1 MRAKKSFGQ
10 NFLVDERVIERIV
23 RAVEP
28 RVRETIVEIGAGRGA
43 LTSRLVEKDVRL
55 VAIEFDRDLVP
66 LLRGQFAAHENFELV
81 EGDAL
86 ALDFCSLIAPA
97 TSARIV
103 ANLPYYISTAILQHL
118 ITQRKCLT
126 EMTLMLQREVVER
139 ITAKPSSGECGF
151 LSVLVQAYCEIE
163 TLFDVAPAAFR
174 PVPKVWSTVI
184 RLRVREELPFDI
196 QDEAMLWQL
205 VSAGFAQRRKTLFN
219 NLKAAGAH
227 LRSSIEGAGGPAELL
242 AASRIEPQR
251 RAETLTLEEW
261 SRLAGALQPTA

>member
-28 RVRETIVEIGAGRGA
+28 RARETIVEVGAGRGA

-55 VAIEFDRDLVP
+55 VAVEFDRDLVP
-66 LLRGQFAAHENFELV
+66 LLRGQFAARENFELV

-97 TSARIV
+97 ASARVV

-139 ITAKPSSGECGF
+139 ITAGPSSSERGF

-196 QDEAMLWQL
+196 QDETLLWQL
-205 VSAGFAQRRKTLFN
+205 VSAGFAQRRKTLLN
-219 NLKAAGAH
+219 NLKSAGAS
-227 LRSSIEGAGGPAELL
+227 LRSRIEEAGGASELL
-242 AASRIEPQR
+242 IASRIEPQ
-251 RAETLTLEEW
+251 
-261 SRLAGALQPTA
+261 